1 MAKITKA
8 EITKVR
14 LIELSNTLNAIIQ
27 ELIESIDAPVHNPK
41 KKDSRRE
48 NEIAQLMNEIIGK
61 TK

>member
-41 KKDSRRE
+41 KKE
-48 NEIAQLMNEIIGK
+48 NEKAKLVAYYLDELDK
-61 TK
+61 K